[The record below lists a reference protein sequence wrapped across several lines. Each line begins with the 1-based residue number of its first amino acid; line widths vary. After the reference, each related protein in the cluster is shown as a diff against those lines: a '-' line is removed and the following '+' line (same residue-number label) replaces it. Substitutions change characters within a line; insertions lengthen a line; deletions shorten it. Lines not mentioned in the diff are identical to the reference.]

1 MSNAGTKG
9 SSRRTVPSPSARGAS
24 SVRGEAPGRG
34 AGGFSLVEML
44 IGIVIT
50 GVVGAAVVGVVLEQS
65 AFYQENS
72 RLVTANS
79 SLRSAADRMSSELRM
94 VRQGDVLTAEADRL
108 TVRFGTASGVV
119 CEVSATTAY
128 VYLHRLPDEDPET
141 VRYLEPR
148 FDGDW
153 RTGLLWGALQ
163 EDSSEECASHGAP
176 SGQPSAH
183 YRRVGSWPTSSPEVG
198 SLIYGTQRLTYEF
211 ELRGDRLVL
220 ARDGRQLAAP
230 FREGAGPYFRYF
242 RADGTE
248 LSSPVTGSS
257 REEIATVRVE
267 ATALGHDPNQRFDG
281 DRTID
286 LRIPFRN

>member
-1 MSNAGTKG
+1 MSD
-9 SSRRTVPSPSARGAS
+9 SLLPSVPSRRAP
-24 SVRGEAPGRG
+24 SVRGTA
-34 AGGFSLVEML
+34 GFSLVEML
-44 IGIVIT
+44 IGIVVT

-94 VRQGDVLTAEADRL
+94 VRRGDVLEAESDRL

-119 CEVSATTAY
+119 CEAGATAAY
-128 VYLHRLPDEDPET
+128 IYLHRVPGEDPET

-153 RTGLLWGALQ
+153 RTGLGWGDLQ
-163 EDSSEECASHGAP
+163 EDSSQECAGHGAP
-176 SGQPSAH
+176 SGQPASH
-183 YRRVGSWPTSSPEVG
+183 YRRVSSWPTGSPEVG
-198 SLIYGTQRLTYEF
+198 SLIYGTERLVYEF

-230 FREGAGPYFRYF
+230 FRRGEGPYFRYF
-242 RADGTE
+242 RSDGTE

-257 REEIATVRVE
+257 REEIAVVRVE
-267 ATALGHDPNQRFDG
+267 ATARGHDPNQRFEG